1 MPIIVFIKII
11 ILRRFKLYRSVKA
24 RNQIEIVNGRVK
36 LEMNAYISKGI
47 LVPVINALIKDVTFA
62 IQLDNNPTKDSPTR
76 RNDLFLCS
84 KYFDMINKPISN
96 PIST

>member
-24 RNQIEIVNGRVK
+24 SSQIEIVNGRVK

-47 LVPVINALIKDVTFA
+47 LVPVINALIKDVTLA
-62 IQLDNNPTKDSPTR
+62 IQLDNNPTKDNPTR

-84 KYFDMINKPISN
+84 KYFDMINKPISK